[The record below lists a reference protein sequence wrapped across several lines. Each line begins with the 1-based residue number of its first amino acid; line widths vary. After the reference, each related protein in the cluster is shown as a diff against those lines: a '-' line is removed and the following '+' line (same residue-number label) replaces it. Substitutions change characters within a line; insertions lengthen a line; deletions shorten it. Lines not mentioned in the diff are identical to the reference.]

1 MNETQNGTC
10 VQCGTQGTILALK
23 VETKYTNGRGH
34 WYRSSLTC
42 FGHTLNVKLL
52 THIFKPQF
60 KLKRRS
66 NSLNSATERF
76 TLNSMPLKEL

>member
-23 VETKYTNGRGH
+23 VETKYQNGRGQ

-42 FGHTLNVKLL
+42 FGHTLNLKLL
-52 THIFKPQF
+52 TLLIFF
-60 KLKRRS
+60 LILS
-66 NSLNSATERF
+66 F
-76 TLNSMPLKEL
+76 